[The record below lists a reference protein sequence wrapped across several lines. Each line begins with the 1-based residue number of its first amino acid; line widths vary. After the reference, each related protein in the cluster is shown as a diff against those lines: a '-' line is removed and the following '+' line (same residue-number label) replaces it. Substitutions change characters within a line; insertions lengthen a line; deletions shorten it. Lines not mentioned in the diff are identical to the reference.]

1 MAYAVDDLLKLAEE
15 AVAKQD
21 FALAINYC
29 EQIIA
34 LDPNNLAVI
43 NNLSLLY
50 LKKGELDKAQEKL
63 LFSLSLNAN
72 NAVSHNNLGL
82 IYFQRQQYEMAA
94 ESFAKALALKKDYI
108 SAMYNLA
115 LCYEKQ
121 NRFPDAVACLLT
133 LIEVNPS
140 FAQAYF
146 LLGKICLLQSNAVE
160 AKKHFD
166 RIIELFPD
174 ETVILQNIV
183 KILLEFNQYKLA
195 KPYCLSLINSQPDN
209 LELNYNL
216 GVIAEKE
223 NEIEQAILFYEKA
236 LALNPEHFPS
246 LNNLGV
252 IYLSQHQIDLAKQC
266 FERACRIQPEN
277 ESIQHT
283 LNALRGDKNSLAAP
297 QTYISQLF
305 DAYADHF
312 DEHLQISLDYRVP
325 ELLYEACQPF
335 LPNSS
340 LTILDLGCGTG
351 LTSTL
356 FKQNAKKLV
365 GVDLSKKMLE
375 EAKKKNIFNELY
387 QNDIEQFLK
396 ESQERFDL
404 ILAGDVLVYVGKLSN
419 LFSLVS
425 AALNKNGLF
434 VFSIEKSEKENFLL
448 QPSARFSHS
457 KNYIHAL
464 TEENNL
470 IVKVEK
476 ETATRSQFNQPV
488 SGLIYV
494 LQKL

>member
-29 EQIIA
+29 EQIIV

-43 NNLSLLY
+43 NDLSLLY
-50 LKKGELDKAQEKL
+50 LKKGELDKAQEKM

-140 FAQAYF
+140 FVQAYF

-174 ETVILQNIV
+174 EVVILQNIV

-223 NEIEQAILFYEKA
+223 NEIEQAISFYEKA

-252 IYLSQHQIDLAKQC
+252 IYLSQRQMDLAKQC
-266 FERACRIQPEN
+266 FERACKIQPEN

-305 DAYADHF
+305 DAYAEHF

-325 ELLYEACQPF
+325 ELLYEACESF
-335 LPNSS
+335 LKESFN
-340 LTILDLGCGTG
+340 ILDLGCGTG
-351 LTSTL
+351 LTSAL
-356 FKQNAKKLV
+356 FKQKAKKIV
-365 GVDLSKKMLE
+365 GVDLSRKMLN
-375 EAKKKNIFNELY
+375 EADKKNIFNELY

-396 ESQERFDL
+396 ESQESFDL

-434 VFSIEKSEKENFLL
+434 AFSIEKSEKENFLL

-464 TEENNL
+464 AEENCFA
-470 IVKVEK
+470 IQVEK
-476 ETATRSQFNQPV
+476 ETSTRSQFNLPV
-488 SGLIYV
+488 PGLVYV
-494 LQKL
+494 LQKK